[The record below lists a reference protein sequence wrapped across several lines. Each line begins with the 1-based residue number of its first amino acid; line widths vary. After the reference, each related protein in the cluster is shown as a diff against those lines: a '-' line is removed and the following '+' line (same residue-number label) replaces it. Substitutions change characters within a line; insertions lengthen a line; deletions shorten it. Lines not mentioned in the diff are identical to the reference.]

1 MLAPEVLLV
10 PPVNLDRAVLLVR
23 PAPPARPALVQP
35 EPLVP
40 KALKAKPARQVPQDQ
55 PAPLAQLAKPALSA
69 RLGHLALLAQRE
81 LPVHKVPPVHKV
93 QSVRRAFK
101 V

>member
-1 MLAPEVLLV
+1 MLAPEVLLA
-10 PPVNLDRAVLLVR
+10 PPVNLARAVLLVP

-40 KALKAKPARQVPQDQ
+40 RVLKAQPARQVPQDQ
-55 PAPLAQLAKPALSA
+55 PAPLAQLAKPALSV
-69 RLGHLALLAQRE
+69 RLVQQALLAQRE
-81 LPVHKVPPVHKV
+81 LTVHKVPPAGKA